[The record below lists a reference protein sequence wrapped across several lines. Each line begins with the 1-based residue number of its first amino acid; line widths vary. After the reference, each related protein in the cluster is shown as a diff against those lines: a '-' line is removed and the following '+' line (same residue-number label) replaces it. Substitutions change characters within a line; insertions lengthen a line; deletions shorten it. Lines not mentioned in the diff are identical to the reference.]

1 MAWRTSRGGQVGSD
15 RWSWVLVCIIAFM
28 HSRSKSLEPLARAW
42 IRAKNVERPSPNT
55 VAARKRD
62 LALIATY
69 LGDLFERPEPRW
81 GTERHEPFTL
91 ALGRG
96 RVSDLT
102 AENLAD
108 AFAFYPNE
116 GRSPA
121 SIRRVL
127 STWRG
132 FCRWL
137 VVDKQLLEGNP
148 IEAVRGPKAT
158 PWRPKPLSEGDL
170 ARGGAAGQ
178 EPPFPPR
185 HPRPPP

>member
-1 MAWRTSRGGQVGSD
+1 
-15 RWSWVLVCIIAFM
+15 M
-28 HSRSKSLEPLARAW
+28 HSRLRSLEPLARAW

-91 ALGRG
+91 ALGRV

-108 AFAFYPNE
+108 AFAFYANE

-121 SIRRVL
+121 SVRRVL

-148 IEAVRGPKAT
+148 IEAVKGPKAT
-158 PWRPKPLSEGDL
+158 PWRPKPLSEDDL
-170 ARGGAAGQ
+170 ARVIAAAQDPSPTARQPWPELERAVCALLITTG
-178 EPPFPPR
+178 
-185 HPRPPP
+185 